1 MSHSG
6 PIEGGIWLIGDPNHC
21 PHLQC
26 MALILEMPR
35 FSTVPAHQ
43 PRLHF
48 CTDGSGITQL
58 GGGKHRN
65 TRRERDTMSAYQCEQ
80 VLECLMIL
88 LLVLQQ
94 GFKALLL
101 YLAEEESVMIKCLY
115 LLSVVF
121 HIAAGMYFMVK
132 VTDTLEP
139 GPSSSHDAARE
150 EARDIQI
157 EEEAKD
163 DSASSD
169 SSTDEEEEA
178 VKSKEQCCALSG
190 DNKQTEITRHKGGS
204 VLLPCSCSDLNTKPQ
219 KVTWETS
226 RTGRLTEMLNDEH
239 YRGRFKL
246 FNNISPAN
254 LSLLLSDLREEDG
267 GVYRCSTGLQEHRD
281 IRLYIKGCELV
292 KAGLEAVT
300 GFTGESVVLPC
311 VCTDLQDK
319 PKSVK
324 WAFRRESGTNYQ
336 EIYSEQTGHHR
347 NRSVKLVS
355 KNPPGNLSLLI
366 SDLTEEDQGEYRC
379 SAQADHKYFR
389 LSVKVRRRETS
400 THSRKTD
407 TTPPSEPTTLEQDKQ
422 QTHSSL
428 PIGAKTSHFIQ

>member
-1 MSHSG
+1 
-6 PIEGGIWLIGDPNHC
+6 
-21 PHLQC
+21 
-26 MALILEMPR
+26 
-35 FSTVPAHQ
+35 
-43 PRLHF
+43 
-48 CTDGSGITQL
+48 
-58 GGGKHRN
+58 
-65 TRRERDTMSAYQCEQ
+65 
-80 VLECLMIL
+80 
-88 LLVLQQ
+88 
-94 GFKALLL
+94 
-101 YLAEEESVMIKCLY
+101 
-115 LLSVVF
+115 
-121 HIAAGMYFMVK
+121 MVK

-163 DSASSD
+163 DSARSD

-190 DNKQTEITRHKGGS
+190 DNKQTEITRHRGGS

-219 KVTWETS
+219 TFTWETS
-226 RTGRLTEMLNDEH
+226 RKGHFTEMLNDEH
-239 YRGRFKL
+239 YRGRLQL

-254 LSLLLSDLREEDG
+254 LSLLLSDLREEDE
-267 GVYRCSTGLQEHRD
+267 GVYRCRTEREHRD
-281 IRLYIKGCELV
+281 ITLYVKGCELV

-324 WAFRRESGTNYQ
+324 WEFRRESGTDYQ
-336 EIYSEQTGHHR
+336 KIYPEQTGHHR
-347 NRSVKLVS
+347 NRVKLVS

-379 SAQADHKYFR
+379 SVQADHRDIR

-400 THSRKTD
+400 THSSKTD

-428 PIGAKTSHFIQ
+428 PIGAKTFHFIQ